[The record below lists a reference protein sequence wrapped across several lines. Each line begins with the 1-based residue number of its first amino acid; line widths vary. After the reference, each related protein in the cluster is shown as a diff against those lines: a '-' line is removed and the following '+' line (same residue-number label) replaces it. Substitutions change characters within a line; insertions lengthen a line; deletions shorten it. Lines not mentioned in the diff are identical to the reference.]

1 MQQKIFASFAGNLDE
16 LSFNLYSS
24 LAISFSSEEIL
35 NKQINVQVKAMVSFS
50 LFLGIKSIGSCIQTF
65 GCF

>member
-24 LAISFSSEEIL
+24 LAMSFLSEEIL

-50 LFLGIKSIGSCIQTF
+50 LFQE
-65 GCF
+65 